1 MGQRDNNCHV
11 KRRDRC
17 INENLACYLGRTDK
31 GILSMLSSRKTVS
44 LTLLHQASF
53 SPTWEGGDE
62 SKILKFISVQMF
74 EISYKTRTTF
84 LLFYYVSR
92 HHPVTNTSRIRKRIR
107 GHFTREWIFK

>member
-31 GILSMLSSRKTVS
+31 GILSMLSSRKMVS

-53 SPTWEGGDE
+53 SPTWEGGDV

-84 LLFYYVSR
+84 LLFYYASSSCYEY
-92 HHPVTNTSRIRKRIR
+92 VTD
-107 GHFTREWIFK
+107 